1 VRRTGNAV
9 HVVFTGHGSSVIDGR
24 RFDWGPGDMFV
35 VPSWSVAEHFT
46 DEAAGEH
53 ADVFVV
59 SDAPVLRA
67 LGLYREQVLAGP
79 QRTSDTF
86 SPR

>member
-1 VRRTGNAV
+1 
-9 HVVFTGHGSSVIDGR
+9 VFSGHGSSVIDGR

-35 VPSWSVAEHFT
+35 VPSWSAAEHFVDT
-46 DEAAGEH
+46 EHFAEGTEEH
-53 ADVFVV
+53 AEVFVV

-67 LGLYREQVLAGP
+67 LGLYREQTLTAP
-79 QRTSDTF
+79 QPVTDLF